1 VSACCKPFF
10 PPLAHYRD
18 AIIRVDYPEIGA
30 AHIVNSVKIQFMNF
44 GTQATLAEKLVLR

>member
-1 VSACCKPFF
+1 VPAANHSFLRSPI
-10 PPLAHYRD
+10 YRD